1 MNVTRRSFLGLGTCM
16 VAGTG
21 LSGAL
26 QPFNRQRPS
35 ISGLSLTSYSMKRY
49 MRWWLGKP
57 ARGGGKME
65 MTGFLDYCAELGL
78 KAAEITGYFFP
89 EPLGHAEIHAVRRR
103 AHLLGLDLS
112 GGAMGNNFAC
122 SPGSLEG
129 KRHLEYTRMWIDRFA
144 EMGTPVIRVFAT
156 RGIPGGVSEAQV
168 IDNVTANLEHAL
180 KHAEKRGVIL
190 ALENHDFVRNINHL
204 LEILG
209 RIESKWLG
217 VTWDSANLAPVADPY
232 GELARIAPYAVTA
245 QIKVMT
251 RVNGEDVP
259 ADYGRLVGILREANY
274 RGYLVL
280 EYEEAEDPR
289 EAIPREL
296 AKLRSVVGDGQR
308 NGTKE

>member
-1 MNVTRRSFLGLGTCM
+1 
-16 VAGTG
+16 
-21 LSGAL
+21 
-26 QPFNRQRPS
+26 
-35 ISGLSLTSYSMKRY
+35 MKRY

-156 RGIPGGVSEAQV
+156 RG
-168 IDNVTANLEHAL
+168 
-180 KHAEKRGVIL
+180 
-190 ALENHDFVRNINHL
+190 
-204 LEILG
+204 
-209 RIESKWLG
+209 
-217 VTWDSANLAPVADPY
+217 
-232 GELARIAPYAVTA
+232 
-245 QIKVMT
+245 
-251 RVNGEDVP
+251 
-259 ADYGRLVGILREANY
+259 
-274 RGYLVL
+274 
-280 EYEEAEDPR
+280 
-289 EAIPREL
+289 
-296 AKLRSVVGDGQR
+296 
-308 NGTKE
+308 